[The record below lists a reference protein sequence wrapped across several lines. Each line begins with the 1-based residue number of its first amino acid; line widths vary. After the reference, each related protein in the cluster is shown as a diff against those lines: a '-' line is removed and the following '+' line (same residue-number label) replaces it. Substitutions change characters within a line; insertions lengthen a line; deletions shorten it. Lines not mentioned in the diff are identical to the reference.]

1 MVEFGLVLII
11 AGFVFIG
18 YAGIKNKLG
27 YEF

>member
-1 MVEFGLVLII
+1 MVEFGLVMII

-18 YAGIKNKLG
+18 YFGIKAKLG